1 MTDASQQVY
10 FSDGQFGLTP
20 IEERRAAYF
29 DDGQFG
35 ILAPPTG
42 LTAAEADALSKLS
55 PFERA
60 QLMALTDEEAAVLR
74 NLTDEEKEALAE
86 LAAAGYTGP
95 DSGNNYPGAD
105 GLNPVAT
112 ASNGQI
118 LGGGELLRLASGY
131 VVRYEVVSGT
141 YVEYSVSNPDML
153 AGAGYST
160 ANARDYY
167 KPNGTLIDYVTAGD
181 VIQTRTLVEAGFT
194 SWAEMMDELLSQY
207 YSAHDPARTDPEV
220 IGIMIDVIVTG
231 MWDDPNVGA
240 YMEGKLKQTEY
251 WNNLTNVSAEYNSL
265 SQAEQQARIQQQ
277 AAIVA
282 EEFWNLTGERL
293 SITDPRVIEMATAV
307 ASGAQTLSAVYQSI
321 RDIAMMNPES
331 PLSRSLRQEG
341 INQNAYGN
349 SIENAA
355 QTYKTQ
361 SSQQWGVQ
369 LDDATVMRWAE
380 DVILGNKSDADFQE
394 YLKDVAMTLYP
405 WKDREMRT
413 DVAAQ
418 PYLSAFRN
426 LMERG
431 GDLNTD
437 TIRNFLQS
445 AEDGVLPSLKEF
457 ETQLRKTDDW
467 KQTTNAKA
475 LYDRV
480 GTGVGQVMGFI

>member
-1 MTDASQQVY
+1 MTDYFNDSLAQTQFQSAYGFDPTQGTTIQSPVTQQLTQAEWAALAALSPEQREALRQFNATATEEEKAQLRNMADTSSAGTAVLP
-10 FSDGQFGLTP
+10 DGQ
-20 IEERRAAYF
+20 
-29 DDGQFG
+29 
-35 ILAPPTG
+35 
-42 LTAAEADALSKLS
+42 
-55 PFERA
+55 
-60 QLMALTDEEAAVLR
+60 
-74 NLTDEEKEALAE
+74 
-86 LAAAGYTGP
+86 
-95 DSGNNYPGAD
+95 GNYN
-105 GLNPVAT
+105 
-112 ASNGQI
+112 I
-118 LGGGELLRLASGY
+118 
-131 VVRYEVVSGT
+131 VSLVPGT
-141 YVEYSVSNPDML
+141 YVEYSVSNPDVL

-251 WNNLTNVSAEYNSL
+251 WNNLTNVAAEYNSL
-265 SQAEQQARIQQQ
+265 SQAEQQARVQQQ

-307 ASGAQTLSAVYQSI
+307 ASGAKTLSAVYQEI

-331 PLSRSLRQEG
+331 PLSRSIRQEG

-361 SSQQWGVQ
+361 ASQQWGVQ
-369 LDDATVMRWAE
+369 LDNATVMRWAE

-418 PYLSAFRN
+418 PYLSAYRN

-445 AEDGVLPSLKEF
+445 ADGGVLPSLKEF
-457 ETQLRKTDDW
+457 ETQLRKTDEW
-467 KQTTNAKA
+467 KQTTNAKS
-475 LYDRV
+475 LYDQV